1 MGAVEYLADKR
12 AIKDRF
18 IQFGPIRNESDGRMV
33 VIPASSAGKMLGASG
48 VDIRKLAAAFDVLFK
63 KSLHVWT
70 EPETDAPGHKRHP
83 DVPWYH
89 QYVCRFV
96 CEMGEYFV
104 RFSVKE
110 CRGRGGNA
118 VHSSTITAV
127 SMYKAQDARATDP
140 GKDQGEANAPFV
152 DNKLSCWLNWL
163 NLGFL
168 GLLASAAS
176 FAMWNCA
183 CKGLGV
189 VRATVGLYLRPI
201 VGVVFAALFLGERP
215 TPLSAF
221 GGVVIVIGVAIAN
234 WRKK

>member
-1 MGAVEYLADKR
+1 MKR
-12 AIKDRF
+12 IKQFLRHHRLSREWRIVRHPAAI
-18 IQFGPIRNESDGRMV
+18 
-33 VIPASSAGKMLGASG
+33 LGMD
-48 VDIRKLAAAFDVLFK
+48 VRRLAAAFDVLFK

-83 DVPWYH
+83 DVLWYH

-127 SMYKAQDARATDP
+127 SMYKAQGARATDP

-152 DNKLSCWLNWL
+152 DNKLSL
-163 NLGFL
+163 FF
-168 GLLASAAS
+168 SAV
-176 FAMWNCA
+176 N
-183 CKGLGV
+183 GV
-189 VRATVGLYLRPI
+189 RPI
-201 VGVVFAALFLGERP
+201 VRMWWNFLDGVHN
-215 TPLSAF
+215 AF
-221 GGVVIVIGVAIAN
+221 GF
-234 WRKK
+234 

>member
-1 MGAVEYLADKR
+1 MDVR
-12 AIKDRF
+12 R
-18 IQFGPIRNESDGRMV
+18 
-33 VIPASSAGKMLGASG
+33 
-48 VDIRKLAAAFDVLFK
+48 LAAAFDVLFK

-83 DVPWYH
+83 DVLWYH

-127 SMYKAQDARATDP
+127 SMYKAQGARATDP

-152 DNKLSCWLNWL
+152 DNKLSLFFPLSMGSGRLFGCGGISWIVCAMRFGFRACVTAAVVIVVWGMTFANTRTL
-163 NLGFL
+163 LGDFSAL
-168 GLLASAAS
+168 EILVVRFTLAWAAIQAS
-176 FAMWNCA
+176 FA
-183 CKGLGV
+183 G
-189 VRATVGLYLRPI
+189 
-201 VGVVFAALFLGERP
+201 
-215 TPLSAF
+215 
-221 GGVVIVIGVAIAN
+221 IGVSWAGGRRTAHIPFWNIWLASVCGTETVV
-234 WRKK
+234 